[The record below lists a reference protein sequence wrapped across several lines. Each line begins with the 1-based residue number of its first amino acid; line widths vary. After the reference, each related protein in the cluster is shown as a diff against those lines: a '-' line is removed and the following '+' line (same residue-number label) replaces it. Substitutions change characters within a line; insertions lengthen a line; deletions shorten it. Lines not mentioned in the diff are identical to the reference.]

1 MTKWEK
7 KGKKQTLTWL
17 CGKQENKYNSTSFQ
31 QSEEVLTCCSYAA
44 VLTFFLNWDKVVHVR
59 VECKINKD
67 SDIINDSNSIADILN

>member
-1 MTKWEK
+1 MRK
-7 KGKKQTLTWL
+7 KRKKTNFNLL

-31 QSEEVLTCCSYAA
+31 QSEEVLTCCSYAV